1 VLPLEFQ
8 FLNKK
13 AFLDLGGQLPHA
25 VKHFEVRRKPRAAA
39 LRSGVNFTK
48 NLLAAFLYKVFFS
61 NYSYAGLSYFFD
73 KKCAK
78 AAYKMLVNL
87 SSGVDFVNFL
97 LQIQNLCAQSLFLAR
112 GYYIAM
118 LSFTNKVMP
127 TRIN

>member
-61 NYSYAGLSYFFD
+61 NYSFS
-73 KKCAK
+73 
-78 AAYKMLVNL
+78 V
-87 SSGVDFVNFL
+87 
-97 LQIQNLCAQSLFLAR
+97 I
-112 GYYIAM
+112 
-118 LSFTNKVMP
+118 TVMP
-127 TRIN
+127 GFVIFLTKSVQKLLIKC